1 VSRRLWLRLA
11 PALAVIAVL
20 LAAAPV
26 SAGDGNLTLTEAA
39 GGPFPDRA
47 FVITLPKERPLTASQ
62 VRVRENGHPVTGV
75 NVVPAQSASATQFG
89 VVLVI
94 DASDSMKGKPIDS
107 ALGAAQLFVNHRS
120 AAQQVAVVTFN
131 KEPTVVQPFTTDS
144 QEIVKALAHKPEL
157 AYGTH
162 LYDAVDEALSLLHD
176 KGITAGSVVVLSD
189 GADTGSDAS
198 ASDVI
203 ATAKAAH
210 ARIFAIGLRSRHFD
224 PKTLKALASATAG
237 DFSEANSVADLS
249 QIYDQLGTRLANEY
263 LLTYRS
269 LLDLGTKVKV
279 SVSVVG
285 VPGTA
290 AAGYAAPSLPPPV
303 FTGYHK
309 GLGGTFWTSG
319 FTMIVFSVFAV
330 GLVAFCVAVLVR
342 PRRRTLQGRLAEFV
356 SLASSSDGG
365 TVTQSLRDPGT
376 EEPDSA
382 LRRSKF
388 WQRFSEE
395 VELGGI
401 GMTPSRIAMWTLIA
415 TVGLMWLV
423 AVVFSFAGFLVGFL
437 VPLGVW
443 SFVRRR
449 AERTRAQFADQLPD
463 NLAVLSS
470 ALRAGHSF
478 VGALSVVV
486 EDAPEPAKSEF
497 ARVVAEEQLGRPL
510 DDALDIVVKRM
521 NNADLAQVALV
532 AALQRQTGGSTAEV
546 LDRVVETVRE
556 RQDLR
561 RLIKTLTAAGRMSRW
576 VVSALPVVL
585 ILAITLLNPGYLSPL
600 FDHTSGRV
608 LIGFAA
614 VLVIGGSLV
623 IKRIVD
629 IKV

>member
-1 VSRRLWLRLA
+1 
-11 PALAVIAVL
+11 
-20 LAAAPV
+20 
-26 SAGDGNLTLTEAA
+26 
-39 GGPFPDRA
+39 
-47 FVITLPKERPLTASQ
+47 
-62 VRVRENGHPVTGV
+62 
-75 NVVPAQSASATQFG
+75 
-89 VVLVI
+89 
-94 DASDSMKGKPIDS
+94 
-107 ALGAAQLFVNHRS
+107 
-120 AAQQVAVVTFN
+120 
-131 KEPTVVQPFTTDS
+131 
-144 QEIVKALAHKPEL
+144 
-157 AYGTH
+157 
-162 LYDAVDEALSLLHD
+162 
-176 KGITAGSVVVLSD
+176 
-189 GADTGSDAS
+189 
-198 ASDVI
+198 
-203 ATAKAAH
+203 
-210 ARIFAIGLRSRHFD
+210 
-224 PKTLKALASATAG
+224 
-237 DFSEANSVADLS
+237 
-249 QIYDQLGTRLANEY
+249 
-263 LLTYRS
+263 
-269 LLDLGTKVKV
+269 
-279 SVSVVG
+279 
-285 VPGTA
+285 
-290 AAGYAAPSLPPPV
+290 V

-309 GLGGTFWTSG
+309 SLGGTFWTSG

-330 GLVAFCVAVLVR
+330 GLVAFCVAVLIR
-342 PRRRTLQGRLAEFV
+342 PRRRTLQRRMAEFV

-365 TVTQSLRDPGT
+365 TVTQSLRDPAP
-376 EEPDSA
+376 EEPESA
-382 LRRSKF
+382 LQRSKF

-401 GMTPSRIAMWTLIA
+401 GMTPSRIAIWTLIA
-415 TVGLMWLV
+415 MVGVMWLV
-423 AVVFSFAGFLVGFL
+423 SVLFSFAGLLIGFL
-437 VPLGVW
+437 IPLGVW

-521 NNADLAQVALV
+521 NNADLGQVALV

-546 LDRVVETVRE
+546 LDRVVDTVRE
-556 RQDLR
+556 RQELR

-585 ILAITLLNPGYLSPL
+585 IIAITLLNPGYLSPL

-614 VLVIGGSLV
+614 ALVIGGSLV